1 MAKTYKIMYLI
12 SLYNPYLVDSVTF
25 LRNHAPSNLLWW
37 ELGGG
42 GGGHV
47 AIFPYL
53 NFSVV
58 IFKLPLKENIQRQS
72 VLCWEVTNMQIKLAT

>member
-1 MAKTYKIMYLI
+1 MNMAKTYKIMYLI

-37 ELGGG
+37 ELGGMW
-42 GGGHV
+42 
-47 AIFPYL
+47 PYL

-58 IFKLPLKENIQRQS
+58 IFKRPLKENIQRQS
-72 VLCWEVTNMQIKLAT
+72 VLCWEVTNLQIKLAT